1 MIRAQVNLLPPELGE
16 QVRAHRV
23 RLAIGVALVGWLGLL
38 GGVHMVKVA
47 AVEDVRAER
56 DVQQTEIVRRQ
67 GVKAQLAPYGQM
79 QARLDE
85 GNTVLMAAMQD
96 EVAVA
101 ELLDE
106 VAQAFPPSA
115 SMRSLALDVSPLF
128 GAAGAVAAAAPVAE
142 AAADPAAPVDPAA
155 ELGPIGRL
163 TFDGYT
169 VEGYA
174 PGVESVLV
182 GFSAGNRL
190 VDGYAAAAQE
200 EDLGGVLVT
209 GFSGR
214 ADVTREART
223 GRYAQGLPTADQEAE

>member
-1 MIRAQVNLLPPELGE
+1 MIHAQVNLLPPELGA
-16 QVRAHRV
+16 QVRARRV
-23 RLAIGVALVGWLGLL
+23 QLAIGIALVGWLGLL
-38 GGVHMVKVA
+38 GGVHAVKSA

-56 DVQQTEIVRRQ
+56 DVQQTEIVRLQ
-67 GVKAQLAPYGQM
+67 GVKAQLTPFGQM

-85 GNTVLMAAMQD
+85 GNTVLMAAMQG
-96 EVAVA
+96 EVAVSQ
-101 ELLDE
+101 LLDE

-115 SMRSLALDVSPLF
+115 SMRSLTLDVSPTF
-128 GAAGAVAAAAPVAE
+128 AAAGAGAVAAPVA
-142 AAADPAAPVDPAA
+142 AAVADPAAPVDPAA

-182 GFSAGNRL
+182 GFSAGSRL

-223 GRYAQGLPTADQEAE
+223 GRYAQGLPPADQEAK